1 MSKTRILIVDDDFAC
16 SRLVGLMLEKTG
28 RYEVCVELLPHE
40 ALKAA
45 REFEPDIFLL
55 DVDMPGKDGGELA
68 RDFKRDPVLAK
79 KPVVFLTSLVSP
91 DEAGGTEIVR
101 GGQRYLAKT
110 TNVVAI
116 GSCIDRVLAS
126 AVR

>member
-1 MSKTRILIVDDDFAC
+1 MSKPRILIVDDDFAC

-28 RYEVCVELLPHE
+28 RYEVRVESLPHE
-40 ALKAA
+40 AQKVA
-45 REFEPDIFLL
+45 REFLPDLFLL

-68 RDFKRDPVLAK
+68 RDFKRDPALAK

-91 DEAGGTEIVR
+91 SEAGGTEIMR

-110 TNVVAI
+110 TNVVAL
-116 GSCIDRVLAS
+116 GSCIDRALAG
-126 AVR
+126 AAR